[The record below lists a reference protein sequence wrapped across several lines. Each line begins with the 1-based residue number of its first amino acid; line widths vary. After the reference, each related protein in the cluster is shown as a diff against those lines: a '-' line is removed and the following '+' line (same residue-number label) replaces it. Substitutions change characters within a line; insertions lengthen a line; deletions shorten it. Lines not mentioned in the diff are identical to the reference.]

1 VYAYKNVYSN
11 LMMTQQIVVY
21 GCKNVY
27 PNLMMHSSK
36 LNHSY
41 SEQRVQYVQGRLG
54 PQQTSLHNKHPIRK
68 CELLEAQT
76 LGPQV
81 NWYFNLFEA
90 GLSLS
95 IFSLKNVKFRL
106 GDPDSVLGEETHT
119 GAGRF
124 L

>member
-1 VYAYKNVYSN
+1 
-11 LMMTQQIVVY
+11 MTNKLPSLIDRRVCLQKCILKFNDDLIDRCVY

-41 SEQRVQYVQGRLG
+41 NEQSRWVQYVQGRLG

-76 LGPQV
+76 LGP
-81 NWYFNLFEA
+81 
-90 GLSLS
+90 
-95 IFSLKNVKFRL
+95 
-106 GDPDSVLGEETHT
+106 PGEL
-119 GAGRF
+119 A